1 MFVLFK
7 AGNTDYSK
15 KIIEGSY
22 KVYKNEVTYDW
33 EDGNYKK
40 HHEILRYRT
49 SGSFQIYMKSWSD
62 YTSFLSV
69 LEGVRSGSEYSLTVF
84 AQNTNTSETSTFF
97 VKLPPE
103 LRQKND
109 STFSPGKFTITIEEA

>member
-49 SGSFQIYMKSWSD
+49 SGSFQVYMRSWSD

>member
-22 KVYKNEVTYDW
+22 KVYKNEVTFDW

-49 SGSFQIYMKSWSD
+49 SGSFQVYMRSWSD

>member
-49 SGSFQIYMKSWSD
+49 SGSFQVYMKSWSD

>member
-22 KVYKNEVTYDW
+22 KVYKNEVTFDW

-49 SGSFQIYMKSWSD
+49 SGSFQVYMKSWSE
-62 YTSFLSV
+62 YTSFLSI

-84 AQNTNTSETSTFF
+84 AQNTNTSETSKFF
-97 VKLPPE
+97 VKLPSE
-103 LRQKND
+103 LRQRND
-109 STFSPGKFTITIEEA
+109 STFSPGKFTITIEEV

>member
-22 KVYKNEVTYDW
+22 KVYKNEVTFDW
-33 EDGNYKK
+33 EDGNHKK
-40 HHEILRYRT
+40 HHEIIRYRT
-49 SGSFQIYMKSWSD
+49 SGSFQVYMKSWSE

>member
-7 AGNTDYSK
+7 AGNTDFSK

-22 KVYKNEVTYDW
+22 KVYKNEVTFDW

-49 SGSFQIYMKSWSD
+49 SGSFQVYMKSWSD
-62 YTSFLSV
+62 YTSFLSI
-69 LEGVRSGSEYSLTVF
+69 LESVRSGSEYSLTVF
-84 AQNTNTSETSTFF
+84 AQNTNTSETSKFF